1 MGLFSF
7 VGDLWEDVWGGLG
20 DLSGLFTDAV
30 ESIGSFT
37 LGSLEALGGFALD
50 IGEDVF
56 GIVED
61 AADWFN
67 EEVIKPATDGGW
79 LLDESLK
86 SNGVLAGLRNW
97 SKMVWDDPIYFVATF
112 LAVATQQYQL
122 LPIISAVKT
131 KSDGGTWGEAISAYA
146 EAWIGQQLVGP
157 VSEYVSGVEALQGFD
172 PAAIN
177 AIATISGNTVA
188 QGASYLIRG
197 DSFEEGLKA
206 GAIIGTA
213 DVAAG
218 YIMGKIDGQFDTEF
232 TQPDIVTDPAT
243 GVETFRRTAQ
253 GTIAKE
259 LKALPKVARDLIAGL
274 VQAELSGQTVNSD
287 TLNKIGAKALVTGA
301 VVSDVAEKL
310 NIGDS
315 AYWAGEEGEK
325 VLSAIVPS
333 IQSTVSTVL
342 IKGLSGESAAAFA
355 NNFVSAI
362 NSYGMEDLTGILV
375 GEDGLLDPALD
386 EITAFIDR
394 MTGRQDEINAAAA
407 DVNNTRSSSEA
418 AMAELQTISVELN
431 GYIEEANNLV
441 EIYNSNESS
450 AKFGEAATEFTNAYA
465 RHEDDW
471 DQESLAKIN
480 NYLEAPSSSI
490 AAKRQAAAALRAS
503 GETITAT
510 AWDVEGLA
518 TDPSSPVWVGANS
531 PTATNALYGSYRKPE
546 GKYSTPA
553 AYYQAVFEGQ
563 TYYNADTGETESYL
577 SLDFLQTQLAQI
589 ATAQDKAVAYSQ
601 SAEERAAT
609 LQNTLADLQLANVQA
624 QAVFDTAVALS
635 YQDAEDLN
643 GLLTSTGV
651 FSTTVENITRVL
663 APDFDPEAY
672 RTINNV
678 SDDIGNMY
686 EHYLYVGSKEGL
698 FTSNETYEAQN
709 DKVLAEIKDAVLS
722 SIELNTGVK
731 TGQLNEDDMR
741 AIDGTIQSL
750 VDTLGVDDLGVFDI
764 AKLTTGALNK
774 NGGFELTDAAF
785 EVIFGASRSFENFV
799 NSGGTDEN
807 FSEMIQRSNVAATF
821 ADDVTALDVANGTA
835 VLGYGSNGMRQW
847 VPASTDRFGKLL
859 SYWDV
864 TAGRVSAAAGSALVK
879 LFDYEYRNL
888 TGDFAGAFE
897 SYGLSVVD
905 DIWEVAKD
913 LKNQFAG
920 EEWETIISP
929 AINQGLSEGVDYTI
943 DTMLDSITS
952 AKNNVTGFI
961 STTLDK
967 AEDGTLDQTLFQ
979 AILDINYSAFEPLPE
994 TERWSVEAP
1003 EGLTGGIKFFDP
1015 NGVEKTRA
1023 EYEIA
1028 ADNAATTAVKN
1039 RAGNLWNGALTGMQI
1054 PFDLTNSYLGL
1065 GINAEELPEENKFIA
1080 FNNKVIGLLED
1091 SKTDAWKENVAS
1103 MQEIIGS
1110 TPLATDDPDTFINE
1124 ARWSAF
1130 KNIGGAYEE
1139 YPTEFLT
1146 ELIGKEVGQEAIQ
1159 IAISLGV
1166 SSVAKNPALIYAQ
1179 STATANKI
1187 ANSFGFATDLAL
1199 QIGESAGAEGAS
1211 LYTTAY
1217 DMYTEQIK
1225 ADQAAGGWRYA
1236 GASDGAIDRVAR
1248 DMAFDR
1254 AVEHQAF
1261 AGTVTGLLYATAF
1274 AGAGVPSIGSFEK
1287 NFFGVNAAGEFT
1299 EGFTEYGRKIAADY
1313 DKWALANNKP
1323 LMAAGVDADGN
1334 LTNIFS
1340 ETVGE
1345 YLEESLIANDAGK
1358 IYNSIDPTYDI
1369 DTNTYI
1375 AGALGAVLGGGTTAV
1390 LTSLGPTMQSDV
1402 PNNYYAR
1409 PTKRFVADPANAL
1422 AYQDPLT
1429 SLMLNYSPDV
1439 RNIVKDVSS
1448 GGDSEIQARQEL
1460 TDLFIDTG
1468 IAFDNDNALDNL
1480 VNGIVNTA
1488 ANDPFFSSSAG
1499 AIDVNTFF
1507 EDPDFGS
1514 FPLAA
1519 AGEQHYDVASNRT
1532 YTFFEGTSGGDGI
1545 VGRGWFQQSGF
1556 GDKTLQSSGAE
1567 SGSMFLANK
1576 SYAAEQETHA
1586 DEAVRWNE
1594 IVFATSRETGSLYSD
1609 DATTTGYSTAASTD
1623 FNQSDYGLAEGAF
1636 TGFYN
1641 PPPWAGGV
1649 TATGNAGDP
1658 DVNVKWGTLDDP
1670 TSFINFFY
1678 DRLESAYLEFDGP
1691 WKSHE
1696 LGPGNL
1702 DTSGG
1707 IWRYDGQSVPSQ
1719 SETLGTYESTRAV
1732 IPQSVIDTLP
1742 IWLFEGGVRAPENIK
1757 QRRTLNPEYNKLNQF
1772 GLDAPLIT
1780 SNTDVFNYE
1789 PSFGLLYDAPGAEQT
1804 HKIYDASGTEF
1815 LIPARQGTTGSLL
1828 DEWSD
1833 VWTRNPDGTQPIYV
1847 FASGHVSGS
1856 DTPITGQ
1863 RIAWGLITNGEDF
1876 YGRPGR
1882 WQQETFDIVNGE
1894 PIPRDAA
1901 RYNNSYGRNELVF
1914 YGVGTDKPGYSDEV
1928 STSGW
1933 YNYAGEKVA
1942 GSDTWSASKAQEW
1955 LQYGNLGTD
1964 YTYSQ
1969 PSISDLGG
1977 DSSLGVPQGQYTTV
1991 EDARQAGK
1999 DYFGNMA
2006 FEDFPNTSPVESDWA
2021 KQKYTDRWGN
2031 VWAYTPSFW
2040 QRSRKSGQ
2048 GKFVFGSLYIE
2059 KAGVGSPGIPDY
2071 IPIAENTRDTLYG
2084 LNISPLQYLATRV
2097 DQVYSEELNNEVL
2110 ENIDLYNAQ
2119 IMFLNAGW
2127 KPVQVNEYFARNA
2140 DDLLSAINDGSL
2152 TFDQFKAQY
2161 YDNGTLQSYVRS
2173 EEKIRQK
2180 FAAVAETADVTY
2192 DADGNLVSVNPIS
2205 YIPTQ
2210 AQIDALSTEGKV
2222 SLSVADVMN
2231 DSMLTAAVTTVV
2243 DENTVS
2249 KTEAENAIKDYV
2261 ESTGGVFN
2269 ADDWTDE
2276 ITELRTIISQ
2286 EELTTTEY
2294 QRDEAGVLV
2303 LDADGN
2309 PIEVGQTVVQEGKT
2323 AAEILATDVATL
2335 VPDRYIGTNDVQT
2348 AFAAAG
2354 IDFSD
2359 NALLGSYQ
2367 FEGSNVAARDTF
2379 FNELID
2385 TGKTSS
2391 GAQEALQSAVDNFA
2405 DRYTVTVEE
2414 AKEALRELGYRN
2426 VTDADVADIA
2436 GNYFNAGAFIRSLE
2450 TSETNAYTGGY
2461 DLVTALNN
2469 QPEPELGDLVN
2480 NSQYIAANP
2489 TPPLEEVDADFTLE
2503 YLTEYAANN
2512 GYRNPSDV
2520 AAYLDTVDPQNVVE
2534 LEAAL
2539 TGLKDANPTLYETT
2553 RPLASY
2559 NAQEKFDLFVADN
2572 GYAPQQWDTGDDPA
2586 KTRLIAGGWTEAQAD
2601 AWILENGG
2609 INAFNEVNFNQGGN
2623 LEESWRSQ
2631 DVDSMAGWVV
2641 TEQDVIDR
2649 FQQLRDSGHIRADFV
2664 PTQEDLDY
2672 FSTTNRAGV
2681 PQAVWRDTFKS
2692 GLSTFKAWT
2701 PDGDGASTL
2710 SNAQRYQQN
2719 KIDNYIDQ
2727 AKTYLTNNITPGI
2740 GVDNY
2745 SEDIFSNAD
2754 YEGII
2759 DLSKDSGQ
2767 NQVLLQGFINDNT
2780 ISWLDINLQLNV
2792 DLESQFIRLRDT
2804 DDWLVPWR
2812 AANLDPAGNAY
2823 ADNNLT
2829 RAILEEYA
2837 TKRGTVADIKELD
2850 AYKNFV
2856 AAENAKFTTVAE
2868 ARQILL
2874 DAGYTNVN
2882 SMTDD
2887 QVRATGLVGDYG
2899 PLSEGDIAR
2908 YQQLIDNGSL
2918 TQYDSRKVAFDRYRT
2933 FGESGGF
2940 FAKTN
2945 DEALADSVTWLAPRQ
2960 YTLEQAEADLREELG
2975 FDAGVALT
2983 NAQKLVAE
2991 QQVDLT
2997 GAFGEQASIQG
3008 KLRTD
3013 NAVTTAE
3020 EAETYFR
3027 DVLGYG
3033 EGWIPLDEIQLE
3045 LAGLFSED
3053 TLSTRA
3059 ASLADQTT
3067 VTAEEVKAAL
3077 LAGITSTGG
3086 TNSNSVTQYGLTS
3099 SDIQNAYDSG
3109 ALDQFTGFYWQDGK
3123 EGVAAELG
3131 KRLRDRLHEGT
3142 INDTEVRNYLAD
3154 LGFDV
3159 GRGEDTQLPGLLQLG
3174 GSSRGF
3180 VDLTSNTT
3188 VQEYID
3194 ANEVTEQEAIDYLTS
3209 LGYQNVTAEDVA
3221 PFIGVN
3227 KVQDDLGTAT
3237 ATWQAENETQNQEL
3251 ARLQREATEQA
3262 FLDLGYT
3269 PTESEITNL
3278 NDNNAGIEAY
3288 VDPRQV
3294 TQAEA
3299 EAYFASLGYTPTTA
3313 EVAAYVGQGDSS
3325 FAASQESAVGTYVD
3339 PLLFDYAEAEQALS
3353 DAGFTSATD
3362 AEIRSLIV
3370 QAAENAELTGQSNVD
3385 TFLAPRQFTEAEAI
3399 TALKAQ
3405 GITEAN
3411 PDFAALVAGLVV
3423 IDEGGADTQ
3432 TTQQNLAVTNA
3443 APYIITA
3450 EEAAAAFESAYAGY
3464 NLSGIDLSSFTGER
3478 SEEDLAQL
3486 VSAEVDAT
3494 TITIDE
3500 ARAALEASGF
3510 DLTGFT
3516 DENIQGLIGQKDT
3529 TQLASDITSFTAP
3542 YLIDLAEAR
3551 AELDSVAGIDAYA
3564 TDAQGNYLI
3573 TDTQLQGLSL
3583 TGQFNA
3589 AELTNRVDLATVTE
3603 QEVLDAFGTNYVPN
3617 ADEIALFT
3625 GLQSQEGLQDAVD
3638 NFTTDRFNTLIGNI
3652 AGLEETVGSLEARL
3666 NAAESLTGNLSDA
3679 INIVANDLDVEVDEL
3694 KALITANTDKFTT
3707 DLQNAI
3713 GSPATDDAPA
3723 TGIYAQ
3729 LAGIDLTIEQLEARL
3744 TSAYIAADGDI
3755 NAAIFSLSS
3764 LLGATESN
3772 LLTLIAANADA
3783 FGANLAAVIGSPATD
3798 TDPATG
3804 IYAQI
3809 EANEAAI
3816 ADLETRLTE
3825 AFEAADG
3832 DINDAIGS
3840 LAQELNTT
3848 ETELRQLIVDNATAF
3863 AGDLAAA
3870 IGTPSTEDA
3879 GATGLYAQIEANTA
3893 LIADLETRLIAAF
3906 ELADGD
3912 IYTAIDLVSSD
3923 LDTTKAELLQLIAD
3937 NASAFA
3943 GDLATAIGTPS
3954 TENTLATGVYAQ
3966 IEANE
3971 AAIND
3976 LETRLTTAFESA
3988 DGDLQLAINAVSAQL
4003 GLTAAALTQ
4012 LIIDNANAF
4021 EGNLANAIGTPA
4033 VADDPSTP
4041 DVDESQAATGLY
4053 GRVSDLESAIGSPA
4067 TEDTP
4072 ATGLYA
4078 LIDALTLGG
4087 TDQAAVISTLQQA
4100 ITTLQGQSET
4110 DPEAMAAIGSPAT
4123 DTDPA
4128 TGLYAYIDTSI
4139 GTANDRI
4146 DALAGDI
4153 GSPATE
4159 DTPATGLYDYID
4171 TLIDGLP
4178 EGLTPQD
4185 VAAIVSTAIAGI
4197 SETDPAAMAAIGS
4210 PATGDNP
4217 ATGLYAYIGEIDS
4230 SLGDALNDIAQLQN
4244 DIGSP
4249 ATGDDPA
4256 TGLYAVID
4264 ALTLSGI
4271 DKDGVISQLQDLI
4284 GVPFIL
4290 DDPSTPDVDET
4301 QYPTGLYQQ
4310 VYFNNLNAA
4319 VYFDQLGSQLDNLDG
4334 IVNASISTVNDRID
4348 ALAGNIG
4355 AAATEDTPATGLYDY
4370 IDTLIS
4376 GLPSSLTSTEVA
4388 AIVNNA
4394 IAGISETDPEAMAA
4408 IGSPATDAD
4417 PATGLYAYIDTAIGD
4432 RISDVETDVGTII
4445 DQIGTPA
4452 VADDPSTPDVD
4463 ESQAATGFYLA
4474 LEELLN
4480 QGANTDEAIAAF
4492 DSLIGSPAVA
4502 DDPTTLDVDESQD
4515 ATGIYKYMED
4525 ADANAA
4531 TELTTALGGI
4541 YEFIGEQGSATDTEI
4556 KAIADLLGKPAAEVT
4571 QADYDYVS
4579 ALLDP
4584 QNEAYYDPTLGI
4596 DYTAEQLLYDV
4607 NSDGVI
4613 DATDQQLIFGN
4624 LNLLPGVD
4632 PNQLTG
4638 KFQATGVYDILDT
4651 LADEQ
4656 AQNDLNTQIAI
4667 NTAIKQQNFYDL
4679 TRLLSEPG
4687 ALQNTTTVTPPQP
4700 GQIEYMY
4707 DWESIFARPKQ
4718 EALYMSPFAE
4728 GTGQFGGSSAETQS
4742 ATQNIAPRA
4751 AATGGLIK
4759 NDTDELLDILGLG
4772 K

>member
-1 MGLFSF
+1 MSF
-7 VGDLWEDVWGGLG
+7 ISDLWGDIWGGIEDIG
-20 DLSGLFTDAV
+20 GAFVDSI
-30 ESIGSFT
+30 ESIG
-37 LGSLEALGGFALD
+37 GFAVDSFESIGGLVED
-50 IGEDVF
+50 LGEDVF
-56 GIVED
+56 GALEQ
-61 AADWFN
+61 AGNWLAD
-67 EEVIKPATDGGW
+67 EVF
-79 LLDESLK
+79 
-86 SNGVLAGLRNW
+86 
-97 SKMVWDDPIYFVATF
+97 DPIAEFGVGVARTLFDDVLYAMAITVIAITGQWQF
-112 LAVATQQYQL
+112 LPLVVA
-122 LPIISAVKT
+122 AKT
-131 KSDGGTWGEAISAYA
+131 KSDGGTWGEAITAYA
-146 EAWIGQQLVGP
+146 TAYIGQKLVP
-157 VSEYVSGVEALQGFD
+157 AVSENIAGSQALSNLSVATQ
-172 PAAIN
+172 N
-177 AIATISGNTVA
+177 AIGTIGATTAVTGGT
-188 QGASYLIRG
+188 YLIRG

-206 GAIIGTA
+206 GLIAGTA

-232 TQPDIVTDPAT
+232 TQPDTVTDPTT
-243 GVETFRRTAQ
+243 GAETFRRTAQ
-253 GTIAKE
+253 GTIATE
-259 LKALPKVARDLIAGL
+259 LKALPKIARDLISGAIN
-274 VQAELSGQTVNSD
+274 AELSGQEITSELVSY
-287 TLNKIGAKALVTGA
+287 TLSKSIITAG

-310 NIGDS
+310 GIQDNEFWS
-315 AYWAGEEGEK
+315 GEGGEK
-325 VLSAIVPS
+325 VLAAIVPS
-333 IQSTVSTVL
+333 IQTTVAAIAVEGLNEETGEVFAENVL
-342 IKGLSGESAAAFA
+342 GAVEQ
-355 NNFVSAI
+355 
-362 NSYGMEDLTGILV
+362 YGMDQLVEALTQEG
-375 GEDGLLDPALD
+375 GLLDPVLD
-386 EITAFIDR
+386 TVTSFVDDL
-394 MTGRQDEINAAAA
+394 TGKNQEMNELADTINASRDEYEQSAG
-407 DVNNTRSSSEA
+407 
-418 AMAELQTISVELN
+418 ELATISDTLN
-431 GYIEEANNLV
+431 GYIGEANSL
-441 EIYNSNESS
+441 IGTYNSNES
-450 AKFGEAATEFTNAYA
+450 ATKFQEAADEFTAA
-465 RHEDDW
+465 FRRHEDSW
-471 DQESLAKIN
+471 DEESLTKIN
-480 NYLEAPSSSI
+480 NYLEAPISSI
-490 AAKRQAAAALRAS
+490 AAMRQAAAALRAR
-503 GETITAT
+503 GQTITAT
-510 AWDVEGLA
+510 AWDYEALA
-518 TDPSSPVWVGANS
+518 NDANSPVWV
-531 PTATNALYGSYRKPE
+531 NASDVAARQALHGTVNRPE
-546 GKYSTPA
+546 GKYATPGE
-553 AYYQAVFEGQ
+553 YYQTVFEGQ
-563 TYYNADTGETESYL
+563 TYYNDETGETESYL
-577 SLDFLQTQLAQI
+577 GLEIMQFQLDQI
-589 ATAQDKAVAYSQ
+589 AVAVDKANDFGASNQ
-601 SAEERAAT
+601 EKIQTLNETIAT
-609 LQNTLADLQLANVQA
+609 LQTTLVADNQA
-624 QAVFDTAVALS
+624 FQTLTNS
-635 YQDAEDLN
+635 SLQDAEDLN
-643 GLLTSTGV
+643 ELLTSTGV
-651 FSTTVENITRVL
+651 FSTTVENIARII

-785 EVIFGASRSFENFV
+785 EIVFGASRSFENFV
-799 NSGGTDEN
+799 NSGGTGEN
-807 FSEMIQRSNVAATF
+807 FSEMIQRSNAAATF

-847 VPASTDRFGKLL
+847 VPASTDRFGELL

-905 DIWEVAKD
+905 DIWEVAKN

-967 AEDGTLDQTLFQ
+967 AEDGTLDQALFQ
-979 AILDINYSAFEPLPE
+979 AILDVNYSAFERLPE

-1003 EGLTGGIKFFDP
+1003 AGLTGGIKFFDP

-1028 ADNAATTAVKN
+1028 ADNAAITAVKN
-1039 RAGNLWNGALTGMQI
+1039 RADNVWNGALTGVQI

-1065 GINAEELPEENKFIA
+1065 GINADELPEENKFIA

-1166 SSVAKNPALIYAQ
+1166 SAGTKNPALIYTQ
-1179 STATANKI
+1179 SAATADKL
-1187 ANSFGFATDLAL
+1187 ANAFGFATDLAL
-1199 QIGESAGAEGAS
+1199 QIGESAGAEGAA

-1236 GASDGAIDRVAR
+1236 GATDGAIERIAR
-1248 DMAFDR
+1248 DMAFDK
-1254 AVEHQAF
+1254 AIEHQAF
-1261 AGTVTGLLYATAF
+1261 AGTVTGLLYAAAL
-1274 AGAGVPSIGSFEK
+1274 AGPGVVPSVGKFEQR
-1287 NFFGVNAAGEFT
+1287 FFGANAAGEFT

-1313 DKWALANNKP
+1313 DKWALANGKP
-1323 LMAAGVDADGN
+1323 LMAAGVGADGN
-1334 LTNIFS
+1334 LTSIFS

-1358 IYNSIDPTYDI
+1358 IYNSIDPNYDV

-1402 PNNYYAR
+1402 PDNYYAR

-1429 SLMLNYSPDV
+1429 SLMLNYSPDI

-1468 IAFDNDNALDNL
+1468 IAFDNNDVLNDL

-1507 EDPDFGS
+1507 EAPNFNS
-1514 FPLAA
+1514 FPAA
-1519 AGEQHYDVASNRT
+1519 VQGSEYYDSTSNRT
-1532 YTFFEGTSGGDGI
+1532 YTFFEGTPGADGV

-1556 GDKTLQSSGAE
+1556 GDKTLSRSG
-1567 SGSMFLANK
+1567 
-1576 SYAAEQETHA
+1576 T
-1586 DEAVRWNE
+1586 D
-1594 IVFATSRETGSLYSD
+1594 TGTLYKLNS
-1609 DATTTGYSTAASTD
+1609 
-1623 FNQSDYGLAEGAF
+1623 E
-1636 TGFYN
+1636 
-1641 PPPWAGGV
+1641 
-1649 TATGNAGDP
+1649 TATELEQYATQKVTRYDMYFAFGVDAFLVEEYGGFEEGMQLSYFVGAPGVPYDLTTVSAFDGTTF
-1658 DVNVKWGTLDDP
+1658 DVDVEWGTISDP
-1670 TSFINFFY
+1670 NSFINKWY
-1678 DRLESAYLEFDGP
+1678 DRLEGFGVEYALANEVPVSEVQSFL
-1691 WKSHE
+1691 
-1696 LGPGNL
+1696 L
-1702 DTSGG
+1702 D
-1707 IWRYDGQSVPSQ
+1707 
-1719 SETLGTYESTRAV
+1719 L
-1732 IPQSVIDTLP
+1732 IPQWQLDYIPDFMFNGARTK
-1742 IWLFEGGVRAPENIK
+1742 ENIK
-1757 QRRTLNPEYNKLNQF
+1757 TRSTLNANYSERNQF
-1772 GLDAPLIT
+1772 GLDPTLVT
-1780 SNTDVFNYE
+1780 SDTNHFNYRPTVE
-1789 PSFGLLYDAPGAEQT
+1789 AFRDKAFNGVFDNVQPTRIFSDSSGRTVNVYYDKNGETFPDSTFRYTGLWGGMAKQVLFFDAGAGAYFPKE
-1804 HKIYDASGTEF
+1804 KIS
-1815 LIPARQGTTGSLL
+1815 TTGGTPKYAFAYGNGAS
-1828 DEWSD
+1828 DEAA
-1833 VWTRNPDGTQPIYV
+1833 V
-1847 FASGHVSGS
+1847 
-1856 DTPITGQ
+1856 TGQ
-1863 RIAWGLITNGEDF
+1863 RMAWGVVENGSNF
-1876 YGRPGR
+1876 SSSIGVGGIGAY
-1882 WQQETFDIVNGE
+1882 DIPPSGE
-1894 PIPRDAA
+1894 PGTDYDPLIHGTESIPLNPFSN
-1901 RYNNSYGRNELVF
+1901 NNSYGRNELIY
-1914 YGVGTDKPGYSDEV
+1914 YGVGADKPTLDNDLSD
-1928 STSGW
+1928 SGW
-1933 YNYAGEKVA
+1933 YNWQNVKVA
-1942 GSDTWSASKAQEW
+1942 GSESWTSQQAKNWLMYGSYEDSSGFSAPTVA
-1955 LQYGNLGTD
+1955 
-1964 YTYSQ
+1964 
-1969 PSISDLGG
+1969 DLGG
-1977 DSSLGVPQGQYTTV
+1977 TSNV
-1991 EDARQAGK
+1991 EDQR
-1999 DYFGNMA
+1999 
-2006 FEDFPNTSPVESDWA
+2006 
-2021 KQKYTDRWGN
+2021 YTDRWGN
-2031 VWAYTPSFW
+2031 VW
-2040 QRSRKSGQ
+2040 K
-2048 GKFVFGSLYIE
+2048 
-2059 KAGVGSPGIPDY
+2059 Y
-2071 IPIAENTRDTLYG
+2071 IPGFTKNSNDTLSGDLTIAGTILIETYG
-2084 LNISPLQYLATRV
+2084 AGAPDWGTINIPAGTITQLNNAGLSPLQYFAQALDDAVTDGV
-2097 DQVYSEELNNEVL
+2097 AGDDAKM
-2110 ENIDLYNAQ
+2110 DLYNAQ

-2127 KPVQVNEYFARNA
+2127 KPAQVNEYFARNA
-2140 DDLLSAINDGSL
+2140 DDLLSDINDGSL

-2180 FAAVAETADVTY
+2180 FAEVAETADVTY
-2192 DADGNLVSVNPIS
+2192 DANGDPVSVNPIS

-2222 SLSVADVMN
+2222 SLGATDVMD
-2231 DSMLTAAVTTVV
+2231 DSMLTTAVTTVV

-2261 ESTGGVFN
+2261 ESKGGVFN

-2286 EELTTTEY
+2286 EEFTTTEY
-2294 QRDEAGVLV
+2294 QRDEVGALV
-2303 LDADGN
+2303 LDEDGK
-2309 PIEVGQTVVQEGKT
+2309 PIEIGQTVVQEGKT

-2354 IDFSD
+2354 INFSD
-2359 NALLGSYQ
+2359 NALLGSYN
-2367 FEGSNVAARDTF
+2367 FEGSNAAARDTF

-2405 DRYTVTVEE
+2405 DKYTITVEE

-2436 GNYFNAGAFIRSLE
+2436 GSYFNVGAFIRSLE
-2450 TSETNAYTGGY
+2450 QNEENAYTGGY

-2480 NSQYIAANP
+2480 NSQYIADNP
-2489 TPPLEEVDADFTLE
+2489 TPPLEDVDTDFTLE

-2520 AAYLDTVDPQNVVE
+2520 ATYLNTVDPQNVVE
-2534 LEAAL
+2534 LQAAL
-2539 TGLKDANPTLYETT
+2539 TGLKDNDPTLYETT

-2586 KTRLIAGGWTEAQAD
+2586 KARLIAGGWTEAQAD

-2609 INAFNEVNFNQGGN
+2609 VNAFNEINFNQDGN
-2623 LEESWRSQ
+2623 LEENWRSQ

-2649 FQQLRDSGHIRADFV
+2649 FQQLRDSGHIRADFE

-2681 PQAVWRDTFKS
+2681 PQAVWRNTFNL
-2692 GLSTFKAWT
+2692 GLNTFKAWT
-2701 PDGDGASTL
+2701 PDEDGANAL

-2719 KIDNYIDQ
+2719 KINNYIDQ
-2727 AKTYLTNNITPGI
+2727 AKTYLTNKTPGI

-2767 NQVLLQGFINDNT
+2767 NQVLLQGFINSNT
-2780 ISWLDINLQLNV
+2780 ISWLDVNQQLNA
-2792 DLESQFIRLRDT
+2792 DLENQLIRLRPN
-2804 DDWLVPWR
+2804 DDWLVPWK
-2812 AANLDPAGNAY
+2812 AANLDPAGNSY

-2882 SMTDD
+2882 SMTND

-2908 YQQLIDNGSL
+2908 YQELIDNGSL
-2918 TQYDSRKVAFDRYRT
+2918 SQYDSRRVAFDRYQT

-2983 NAQKLVAE
+2983 NAQKLVAQ

-3033 EGWIPLDEIQLE
+3033 EGWIPLDEIQSE

-3077 LAGITSTGG
+3077 LAGITPTGG

-3099 SDIQNAYDSG
+3099 SDIQNAYESG

-3142 INDTEVRNYLAD
+3142 INDTEVRNYLEN

-3159 GRGEDTQLPGLLQLG
+3159 GRGDTQLPGLLQLG

-3188 VQEYID
+3188 VQEYMD

-3227 KVQDDLGTAT
+3227 KVQDDLSTAT
-3237 ATWQAENETQNQEL
+3237 ATWQAENETQDQEV
-3251 ARLQREATEQA
+3251 ARLRREATEQA

-3339 PLLFDYAEAEQALS
+3339 PLLFDYAEAKQALS

-3399 TALKAQ
+3399 AALKAQ

-3423 IDEGGADTQ
+3423 TDGGGAGTQ

-3500 ARAALEASGF
+3500 ARAALKASGF

-3516 DENIQGLIGQKDT
+3516 NENIQGLIGQKDT

-3589 AELTNRVDLATVTE
+3589 AELTNRIDLATVTE

-3679 INIVANDLDVEVDEL
+3679 INIVANNLDVEVDEL

-3713 GSPATDDAPA
+3713 GSPATGDAPA

-3755 NAAIFSLSS
+3755 NAAISSLSS

-3772 LLTLIAANADA
+3772 LLNLIAANADA
-3783 FGANLAAVIGSPATD
+3783 FGTNLAAVIGSPATD

-3870 IGTPSTEDA
+3870 IGTPSTESA
-3879 GATGLYAQIEANTA
+3879 EATGLYAQIEANTA

-3937 NASAFA
+3937 NASEFA

-3988 DGDLQLAINAVSAQL
+3988 DGDLQLAINAVSEQL

-4159 DTPATGLYDYID
+4159 DTPATGLYDYIN

-4185 VAAIVSTAIAGI
+4185 VAAIVNNAIAGI

-4284 GVPFIL
+4284 GVPLIP
-4290 DDPSTPDVDET
+4290 DDPSTPDVNES
-4301 QYPTGLYQQ
+4301 QAATGLYLT
-4310 VYFNNLNAA
+4310 VLINELNGSAYFSTLR
-4319 VYFDQLGSQLDNLDG
+4319 SQLDNLDG
-4334 IVNASISTVNDRID
+4334 IVDTSISTVNDRID

-4355 AAATEDTPATGLYDY
+4355 SAATEDTPATGLYDY

-4376 GLPSSLTSTEVA
+4376 GLPSSLTSAEVA

-4394 IAGISETDPEAMAA
+4394 IAGISETDPAAMAA

-4474 LEELLN
+4474 LEQLLN

-4584 QNEAYYDPTLGI
+4584 QNEAYYDPTLGT

-4632 PNQLTG
+4632 PNQLAG

-4656 AQNDLNTQIAI
+4656 AQNDLNTQIAL
-4667 NTAIKQQNFYDL
+4667 NAAIHQGNFFDL
-4679 TRLLSEPG
+4679 ARLLSEPG